1 MGKEA
6 KDKPTPSSI
15 TPLPLSSTSTLRKL
29 SEPQTSDASPGNS
42 VSERT
47 RKKTNASEILEEDWI
62 VVKEKMANL
71 TTSLARVSSPGAAK
85 SETQEMM
92 EEYEMQCEKPI

>member
-1 MGKEA
+1 MLG
-6 KDKPTPSSI
+6 
-15 TPLPLSSTSTLRKL
+15 KL

-47 RKKTNASEILEEDWI
+47 RKKTNASEIFEEDWI
-62 VVKEKMANL
+62 VVTEKIAIMKA
-71 TTSLARVSSPGAAK
+71 SLGRVTAPGVAK

-92 EEYEMQCEKPI
+92 EEYVMQYEKVIKTGKMNDLPKRLQTKL